1 MIVINDLLDNRYK
14 IKSNLGHGGMSDV
27 YEARDIIFKRP
38 VAIKMI
44 NKSSFENKENL
55 IRFENEARIS
65 ASLNHPNIVKIYD
78 YGMHEGYPYI
88 VNEFQRGQTLKDALS
103 FKRYFNL
110 QEACSIVIQILDAL
124 SYMHSKRIVHR
135 DIKPQNI
142 FYGSDGIAKISDFG
156 ISVSM
161 DKKLKDV
168 DENNKVVGTAQY
180 LAPEVIRGHKANA
193 QSDIYSMGVTFF
205 ELVTGYLPFDD
216 ENVNKV
222 AMDHVKNEF
231 PSPLEYMPNLP
242 KEFEEIIKKSTTND
256 ISIRYKSALEMKE
269 DVLLLYQNKKKVNK
283 NVTFFERVFGIK
295 M

>member
-1 MIVINDLLDNRYK
+1 MIKINDLIDDRYK
-14 IKSNLGHGGMSDV
+14 IKSSLGHGGMSDV

-38 VAIKMI
+38 VAIKII
-44 NKSSFENKENL
+44 NKESFQNSENL
-55 IRFENEARIS
+55 VRFENEARIA

-78 YGMHEGYPYI
+78 YGTYEDYPYI

-103 FKRYFNL
+103 FKKYFNL
-110 QEACSIVIQILDAL
+110 QEACSIIIQILDAL

-142 FYGSDGIAKISDFG
+142 FYGSDGVAKISDFG

-161 DKKLKDV
+161 DKKLKNV

-180 LAPEVIRGHKANA
+180 IAPEVIRGHKANA
-193 QSDIYSMGVTFF
+193 QSDIYSLGVTFF

-242 KEFEEIIKKSTTND
+242 KEFEEIIKKSTIRD
-256 ISIRYKSALEMKE
+256 ISIRYKSAAEMRE
-269 DVLLLYQNKKKVNK
+269 DVLALYHNKKSVNK
-283 NVTFFERVFGIK
+283 NTPFFERIFGIK
-295 M
+295 V